1 MNPQDAVPWPPAYR
15 SMLLGFAVCGA
26 GIALLSLAFRSLAWL
41 PFLGLGLVM
50 AASAG
55 AIWRHMGR
63 SPMLAIRDGHLVC
76 RRKASH
82 SRRSANLASETLV
95 ELARI
100 RAIERQIQPWPG
112 AGGERHFYTVLLDD
126 GDTIGLVPRPAD
138 LSTRSAVA
146 AFFDRHFPGR
156 VHETRLG

>member
-15 SMLLGFAVCGA
+15 SMLLGFACFGLAIA
-26 GIALLSLAFRSLAWL
+26 GLSAAFWSLAWL
-41 PFLGLGLVM
+41 PLLGLGLVM

-55 AIWRHMGR
+55 VIWRHMGR
-63 SPMLAIRDGHLVC
+63 SPMLAIRDGRLVC
-76 RRKASH
+76 RQEASH

-100 RAIERQIQPWPG
+100 QAIERQIQPWPG

-126 GDTIGLVPRPAD
+126 GHAIGLVPRPAD
-138 LSTRSAVA
+138 LPTRTAVA
-146 AFFDRHFPGR
+146 AFFDRNFPGR
-156 VHETRLG
+156 VHETRLS